1 MGSNP
6 VRGTEMQALE
16 ISSAFSLADRTGEK
30 FIPMR
35 GAISGNPEASRFKIL
50 LDEPGNMLLCNVK

>member
-1 MGSNP
+1 
-6 VRGTEMQALE
+6 MQALE